1 LINGIKGSGRAF
13 LNDAFA
19 TMALEML
26 GDLVHKGPNGGFP
39 ARLKASVIGRIQIGD
54 SSAVHDGLYDGRGG
68 HAGHAG
74 KGVNIDNAIVAFFNK
89 LQDGGDAQT
98 GFGCN
103 IKCKNIF
110 LLEQLF
116 QMAHLMIVFK
126 INPPGSAVVELF
138 LSHFL
143 VEKISAG
150 ADDLMK
156 IIFQTTEIQLLE
168 V

>member
-1 LINGIKGSGRAF
+1 MLLDNTFSAI
-13 LNDAFA
+13 
-19 TMALEML
+19 ALEML
-26 GDLVHKGPNGGFP
+26 GDLVHKGSYGGFP

-54 SSAVHDGLYDGRGG
+54 SLPVHDGFYDGRGG
-68 HAGHAG
+68 HARHAG
-74 KGVNIDNAIVAFFNK
+74 KGINIDNTIVAFFNK

-98 GFGCN
+98 GFRCN

-110 LLEQLF
+110 FLEQLF

-126 INPPGSAVVELF
+126 INQPGSAVVELF

-143 VEKISAG
+143 VEKISAR

-156 IIFQTTEIQLLE
+156 IIFQTTEIQLPE

>member
-1 LINGIKGSGRAF
+1 
-13 LNDAFA
+13 
-19 TMALEML
+19 MALEML
-26 GDLVHKGPNGGFP
+26 GDLVHKGPYGGFP

-54 SSAVHDGLYDGRGG
+54 SPPVHNGLYDGRGG

-74 KGVNIDNAIVAFFNK
+74 EGINIDNTIVAFFNK

-103 IKCKNIF
+103 IKRKNIF
-110 LLEQLF
+110 FLEQLF
-116 QMAHLMIVFK
+116 QMTHLMIVFK
-126 INPPGSAVVELF
+126 INQPGSTVVELF

-143 VEKISAG
+143 VEKICAG
-150 ADDLMK
+150 TDDLMK
-156 IIFQTTEIQLLE
+156 IIFQTTEIELLE

>member
-1 LINGIKGSGRAF
+1 MPGIASLGRAF

-26 GDLVHKGPNGGFP
+26 ASLVHKGSYGGFP

-54 SSAVHDGLYDGRGG
+54 SPTVHDGLYDGCGG

-74 KGVNIDNAIVAFFNK
+74 KGINIDNAIVALFNK

-98 GFGCN
+98 GFRCN
-103 IKCKNIF
+103 IKRKDIF
-110 LLEQLF
+110 FLEKLF
-116 QMAHLMIVFK
+116 QMTHLMIVFK
-126 INPPGSAVVELF
+126 INQAGGAVIELF

-150 ADDLMK
+150 TDDLIK
-156 IIFQTTEIQLLE
+156 IIFQTTEIHLLE